1 MQFFHAE
8 TTWRVIIMV
17 FFHPRKGKYSMK
29 MMIQEIKAY
38 LEADCNRDYKIMI
51 GTDSQTRSKETLF
64 VTAIIIQRIGKGALF
79 FYTRKT
85 QPAMKDLRYRIYRE
99 TEYSLHCVDKLKENG
114 FFRLAE
120 NIPMEIHLDVGQ
132 RGETRKVI
140 QEVVGWVTAVGYEVK
155 IKPESVAASTV
166 ADRFTK

>member
-1 MQFFHAE
+1 MEF
-8 TTWRVIIMV
+8 I
-17 FFHPRKGKYSMK
+17 HPRKGKYSMD
-29 MMIQEIKAY
+29 MMIREIKDY
-38 LEADCNRDYKIMI
+38 LEADRNRDYKIMI
-51 GTDSQTRSKETLF
+51 GTDSQTRTRETLF
-64 VTAIIIQRIGKGALF
+64 VTAIIVQRIGKGALF
-79 FYTRKT
+79 FYTRKSH
-85 QPAMKDLRYRIYRE
+85 PAMTDLRYRIYRE
-99 TEYSLHCVDKLKENG
+99 TEYSLHCVDVLKESG

-140 QEVVGWVTAVGYEVK
+140 QEVVGWVTAVGYEAK

>member
-1 MQFFHAE
+1 
-8 TTWRVIIMV
+8 MV
-17 FFHPRKGKYSMK
+17 FFHPRKGKYSME
-29 MMIQEIKAY
+29 MMIKEIKDY
-38 LEADCNRDYKIMI
+38 LEADRNRDYKIMI
-51 GTDSQTRSKETLF
+51 GTDSQTRTRETLF

-79 FYTRKT
+79 FYTR
-85 QPAMKDLRYRIYRE
+85 QSHPAMHDLRYRIYRE
-99 TEYSLHCVDKLKENG
+99 TEYSLHCVDVLKESG

-140 QEVVGWVTAVGYEVK
+140 SEVVGWVTAVGYEAK
-155 IKPESVAASTV
+155 IKPDSVAASAV